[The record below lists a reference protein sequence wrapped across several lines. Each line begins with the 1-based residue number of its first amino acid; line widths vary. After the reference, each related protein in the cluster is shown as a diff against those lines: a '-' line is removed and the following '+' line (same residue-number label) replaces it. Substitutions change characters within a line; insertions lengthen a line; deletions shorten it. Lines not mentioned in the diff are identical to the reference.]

1 MNEES
6 KTILKIIGIE
16 FNEIDDLNGL
26 SILRDQLLSDN
37 KYEEVKKL
45 LPELKKIYSSS
56 LMTSLQRNAD
66 KSQKWPLL
74 NLVRQIL
81 STHNYKMEPIR
92 KSDGYTL
99 EGVKKYKRYFLIN
112 KKSKTNSVNLIKK
125 IDLDL
130 DDETEDINE
139 TINETI
145 FQEQNVV

>member
-16 FNEIDDLNGL
+16 FNDVDDLNGL
-26 SILRDQLLSDN
+26 TILRDQLLSDN

-56 LMTSLQRNAD
+56 LMTSLQKNAD

-74 NLVRQIL
+74 NLLRQIL

-99 EGVKKYKRYFLIN
+99 EGVKKYKRYFLIKN
-112 KKSKTNSVNLIKK
+112 KSNTNSVNLIKK

-130 DDETEDINE
+130 YDDNEDINE
-139 TINETI
+139 SIIE
-145 FQEQNVV
+145 E

>member
-16 FNEIDDLNGL
+16 FNEIDDLNEL
-26 SILRDQLLSDN
+26 TILRDQLLSDK

-56 LMTSLQRNAD
+56 LMTSLQKNAD

-99 EGVKKYKRYFLIN
+99 EGVKKYKRYFLIKN
-112 KKSKTNSVNLIKK
+112 KSNTNSVNLIKK

-130 DDETEDINE
+130 YDDNEDINE
-139 TINETI
+139 TIIE
-145 FQEQNVV
+145 E

>member
-16 FNEIDDLNGL
+16 FNEISELNGL
-26 SILRDQLLSDN
+26 TILRDQLLSDN
-37 KYEEVKKL
+37 KYEEVKQL

-81 STHNYKMEPIR
+81 NTHDYKMEPIR

-99 EGVKKYKRYFLIN
+99 EGVKKYKRYFLIK
-112 KKSKTNSVNLIKK
+112 KKSNTNSINLIKK
-125 IDLDL
+125 IDLNL
-130 DDETEDINE
+130 YDDNEDINE
-139 TINETI
+139 TIIENLFE
-145 FQEQNVV
+145 E

>member
-16 FNEIDDLNGL
+16 FNEIHELNGL
-26 SILRDQLLSDN
+26 SMLRDHLLSDT
-37 KYEEVKKL
+37 KYEEVKHF
-45 LPELKKIYSSS
+45 LPELKKTYSSS
-56 LMTSLQRNAD
+56 LMTSLQKNAD

-81 STHNYKMEPIR
+81 NTHGYKMDPIR

-99 EGVKKYKRYFLIN
+99 EGVKKYKRYFLIK
-112 KKSKTNSVNLIKK
+112 KKSNTNYINLIKK

-130 DDETEDINE
+130 YDNNEGINE
-139 TINETI
+139 II
-145 FQEQNVV
+145 VDKHDDV

>member
-16 FNEIDDLNGL
+16 FNEIADLNGL

-37 KYEEVKKL
+37 KYEEIKKL

-99 EGVKKYKRYFLIN
+99 EGVKKYKRYFLIK
-112 KKSKTNSVNLIKK
+112 KKSNDNSVNLIKK

-130 DDETEDINE
+130 HDDNEDINK
-139 TINETI
+139 TIIENLLE
-145 FQEQNVV
+145 E

>member
-16 FNEIDDLNGL
+16 FNEIADLNGL
-26 SILRDQLLSDN
+26 TILRDQLLSDN
-37 KYEEVKKL
+37 KYEEIKKL

-81 STHNYKMEPIR
+81 STHNYRMEPIR

-99 EGVKKYKRYFLIN
+99 EGVKKYKRYFLIK
-112 KKSKTNSVNLIKK
+112 KKSNDNSVNLIKK

-130 DDETEDINE
+130 HDDNEDINE
-139 TINETI
+139 TIIENLFE
-145 FQEQNVV
+145 E

>member
-112 KKSKTNSVNLIKK
+112 KKTKTNSVNLIKK

-139 TINETI
+139 TIIE
-145 FQEQNVV
+145 E

>member
-16 FNEIDDLNGL
+16 FNEIDDLNEL
-26 SILRDQLLSDN
+26 TILRDQLLSDK

-56 LMTSLQRNAD
+56 LMTSLQKNAD

-99 EGVKKYKRYFLIN
+99 EGVKKYKRYFLIKN
-112 KKSKTNSVNLIKK
+112 KSNTNSVNLIKK

-130 DDETEDINE
+130 YDDNEDINE
-139 TINETI
+139 TIIEKL
-145 FQEQNVV
+145 FEE

>member
-16 FNEIDDLNGL
+16 FNEIADLNGL

-37 KYEEVKKL
+37 KYEEIKKL

-99 EGVKKYKRYFLIN
+99 EGVKKYKRYFLIK
-112 KKSKTNSVNLIKK
+112 KKSNANSINLIKK

-130 DDETEDINE
+130 DNNIEDINE
-139 TINETI
+139 TIIENLFE
-145 FQEQNVV
+145 E

>member
-16 FNEIDDLNGL
+16 FNDVDDLNGL

-56 LMTSLQRNAD
+56 LMTSLQKNAD
-66 KSQKWPLL
+66 KFQKWPLL

-99 EGVKKYKRYFLIN
+99 EGVKKYKRYFLIK
-112 KKSKTNSVNLIKK
+112 KKSNANSVNLIKK

-130 DDETEDINE
+130 YDDNEDINE
-139 TINETI
+139 TIIEKI
-145 FQEQNVV
+145 FEE